1 MIATDIKT
9 KIPEGWTQEKLGNLF
24 DIIAGQAPHSI
35 YYNDKGLG
43 FPFLKVNSFG
53 VKFPEVDT
61 WTTKSLRD
69 SKEGDVLFS
78 VAGSIGF
85 VNYGINA
92 SITRSIFALRPKNNK
107 ISQEYLYYL
116 MNYISPTLSNF
127 AGGSAQKVIG
137 KVPINKFEFPI
148 PNLLEQQ
155 KITEVLTTIDEAIE
169 KTDAIIEKNKRI
181 KQGLMQDLFRYGI
194 DEHGNIRSEKTH
206 KFKTVKIGNEEMLIP
221 EEWEV
226 ATIPDILKKQKNAMK
241 IGPFGSQLKIE
252 YLVNSGYKVYGQEN
266 AFNKDFSIGKRYI
279 NKKRFNLLKTCELLS
294 GDFIISMMGTIG
306 QCAIIPNNI
315 ERGIMDSHLIR
326 LQINEQKF
334 NKDLLWLLI
343 EEYPLIKQQI
353 INLSVGGIM
362 QGLSTKIIRQL
373 MLMLP
378 DIKEQDNITNLL
390 LKISKVIR
398 GEEVNKQKLLSLKR
412 GLMEDLLT
420 GTVRV
425 NSLITN

>member
-1 MIATDIKT
+1 MAVTDTKT
-9 KIPEGWTQEKLGNLF
+9 IIPEGWSQKQIGRLF
-24 DIIAGQAPHSI
+24 VENKKSRIKVEDAFQGGQ
-35 YYNDKGLG
+35 Y
-43 FPFLKVNSFG
+43 PFFTSG
-53 VKFPEVDT
+53 
-61 WTTKSLRD
+61 
-69 SKEGDVLFS
+69 
-78 VAGSIGF
+78 
-85 VNYGINA
+85 
-92 SITRSIFALRPKNNK
+92 
-107 ISQEYLYYL
+107 
-116 MNYISPTLSNF
+116 
-127 AGGSAQKVIG
+127 QKVLSRNDYLSDGSHLFLATGGVANAKFFEG
-137 KVPINKFEFPI
+137 KASYSSDTYCIVSKDIDTKLLFYIIWKNLSYINYHFFEGSGLKHLQRADFKKFKVIFSQ
-148 PNLLEQQ
+148 NLKEQQ
-155 KITEVLTTIDEAIE
+155 KIAEILTTVDEAIK
-169 KTDAIIEKNKRI
+169 KTDAIIEKNKRA

-194 DEHGNIRSEKTH
+194 DKHGNIRSEKTH
-206 KFKTVKIGNEEMLIP
+206 KFKTVKIGNEEIFIP
-221 EEWEV
+221 EEWGV
-226 ATIPDILKKQKNAMK
+226 ASIPDILKKQKSAMK

-353 INLSVGGIM
+353 TNLSVGGIM

-378 DIKEQDNITNLL
+378 DIKEQESITNLL
-390 LKISKVIR
+390 LKINKVIR
-398 GEEVNKQKLLSLKR
+398 GEEVNKQKLLSLKH

-425 NSLITN
+425 SSLITN

>member
-9 KIPEGWTQEKLGNLF
+9 KIPEGWNQIQFGQLFVERKKSRLKVEEAFLGGQYPFFTSGEKVLSRNDYLSDGSHLF
-24 DIIAGQAPHSI
+24 LATGGVANAKFFNGKASYSSDTYCIAGKDENTKLLFYTIWNNLSYINYHFFEGS
-35 YYNDKGLG
+35 GLKHLQKSD
-43 FPFLKVNSFG
+43 FKKFKIL
-53 VKFPEVDT
+53 FPE
-61 WTTKSLRD
+61 
-69 SKEGDVLFS
+69 
-78 VAGSIGF
+78 
-85 VNYGINA
+85 N
-92 SITRSIFALRPKNNK
+92 PK
-107 ISQEYLYYL
+107 
-116 MNYISPTLSNF
+116 
-127 AGGSAQKVIG
+127 
-137 KVPINKFEFPI
+137 
-148 PNLLEQQ
+148 EQQ
-155 KITEVLTTIDEAIE
+155 KIAEVLTTIDEAIE